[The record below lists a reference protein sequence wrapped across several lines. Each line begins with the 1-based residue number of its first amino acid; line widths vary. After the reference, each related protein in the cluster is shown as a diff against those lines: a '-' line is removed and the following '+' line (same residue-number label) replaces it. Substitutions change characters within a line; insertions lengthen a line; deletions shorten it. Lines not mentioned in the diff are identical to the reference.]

1 MPAAPNHIQFAH
13 DCIGRRTA
21 AGLAEIPAAF
31 IGAVLAGTQ
40 GSDPFYVY
48 GRIPWRPRERAEE
61 VHAFADFIHGGEPA
75 DVFPPLAARLAA
87 APASEKAVLSA
98 YLYGFLL
105 HYVLDRTIHPYV
117 YYRTGFDAQGLPIGI
132 YSMDHMRFEVALASA
147 FVARRPGGLDEVWR
161 SPAADGAVLDAADA
175 LFSGA
180 FPDRV
185 EPGRFR
191 SAWKDY
197 GTVRR
202 LTRDPHGLKG
212 TALDFFGVKSLF
224 RAMMRPDHRPLGDK
238 IDYANDSHAIWLR
251 PGDGRPSAASVMELW
266 EEAVKDA
273 GRLAAFL
280 ERAAENGAD
289 RREWEAAFG
298 DLDHE
303 GRHPGE
309 AMRYFRSVYR
319 PSDRRLP

>member
-1 MPAAPNHIQFAH
+1 MPAAPNHIQFAN
-13 DCIGRRTA
+13 DCLARREA

-31 IGAVLAGTQ
+31 RGAVLTGTQ

-48 GRIPWRPRERAEE
+48 GRIPWRPRQLPDE
-61 VHAFADFIHGGEPA
+61 VHAFADFIHGGAPA
-75 DVFPPLAARLAA
+75 DVFPPLAAGVAA
-87 APASEKAVLSA
+87 APADEKAVLSA

-117 YYRTGFDAQGLPIGI
+117 YYRTGFDGQGLPLGI

-147 FVARRPGGLDEVWR
+147 FVGRRPGGLAEVWR
-161 SPAADGAVLDAADA
+161 APSADGAALDAIDA
-175 LFSGA
+175 LFAGA
-180 FPDRV
+180 FPDRAA
-185 EPGRFR
+185 PGQFR
-191 SAWKDY
+191 AAWKDY

-202 LTRDPHGLKG
+202 LTRDPHGIKG

-224 RAMMRPDHRPLGDK
+224 RAMMRPDHPPLGDR
-238 IDYANDSHAIWLR
+238 IDYANDSRALWLR
-251 PGDGRPSAASVMELW
+251 PCDGRPSAASVPDLW
-266 EEAVKDA
+266 EEAARDA
-273 GRLAAFL
+273 GRLAVFL
-280 ERAAENGAD
+280 ERAVEKGAD
-289 RREWEAAFG
+289 RHEWEAAFG

-309 AMRYFRSVYR
+309 TMRYFRSAYR